1 MMPFVLLC
9 FYSSHS
15 SVTYE
20 FTLYVSFYIYSRTS
34 VKSADRPKERP
45 PLPPIQLVS
54 GGIDIS
60 GAKASY
66 HDDLSDM
73 PCTPPP
79 PVPQSPII
87 RLPHTPSIDGESIV
101 ALIIDRMLRWAG
113 NQLRPFSEA

>member
-1 MMPFVLLC
+1 MMPFVLLRC
-9 FYSSHS
+9 YSPHS
-15 SVTYE
+15 SVIYE
-20 FTLYVSFYIYSRTS
+20 YKLYASVYIYSRAS

-54 GGIDIS
+54 GGMDIS

-101 ALIIDRMLRWAG
+101 AAIIDRTLCWAG